1 MKQKT
6 SFYNKIKA
14 LFLAFVSNHTYLVFR
29 RFESETGGQSFD
41 LHFKEPFKSKK
52 AAQEAIDFAKVLE
65 PWQEFIILYGC

>member
-14 LFLAFVSNHTYLVFR
+14 LFLAFGSNRAYLVFR
-29 RFESETGGQSFD
+29 RFESEIVGQSFE
-41 LHFKEPFKSKK
+41 LHFVEPFKSKK
-52 AAQEAIDFAKVLE
+52 AAQEAIDFAKVLQ